1 MIMSKLALAA
11 ALLAVALPATAQT
24 PTAPP
29 IRVEKGHFTMKD
41 GEAIYRNVCQACH
54 MADAMGAKGAGIYP
68 ALANNPRL
76 AAAPYVIR
84 AVVLGQVVSIADVV
98 GEIAASAAEQASGLQ
113 QVNQAINQMDQVTQQ
128 NAAMVEQSTAA
139 SQNLAKEAQGLSAL
153 VGRFKVRAAGAEAAP
168 TPVHT
173 LQQRVAKTLR

>member
-68 ALANNPRL
+68 ALANDKRL
-76 AAAPYVIR
+76 TAAAYPIR
-84 AVVLGQVVSIADVV
+84 VVVLGQKGMPAFGAYFSDDQVAAVV
-98 GEIAASAAEQASGLQ
+98 GY
-113 QVNQAINQMDQVTQQ
+113 
-128 NAAMVEQSTAA
+128 
-139 SQNLAKEAQGLSAL
+139 
-153 VGRFKVRAAGAEAAP
+153 VRTHFGNSYAAP
-168 TPVHT
+168 VTTAEVKAQRQPPAGPDDVHGG
-173 LQQRVAKTLR
+173 VPGPG